1 MSYRVSVL
9 QYRPQL
15 LKAEENFARISTM
28 LSELDTDLVVL
39 PELALSGYVFSNVSE
54 LPLVAES
61 IPEGRIFNGFRDLA
75 RARNMSIVYGF
86 AESAGDQYYNSCA
99 LVNPDGSF
107 YIYRK
112 IHLFNREKLFFSPGN
127 RPFAVFPGK
136 GGVKLGLMICFD
148 WQFPEAA
155 RSLGLLG
162 AQIICHPSN
171 LVLPWCQEAMK
182 TRSLENRVFSITAN
196 RTGTEVN
203 ADLKEYFTGMSQIVG
218 CKGEILLRMNE
229 TEEAIYTVEIDP
241 DLALNKAI
249 TERNNAYLDRRLDM
263 YTL

>member
-1 MSYRVSVL
+1 MSYQVSVL

-112 IHLFNREKLFFSPGN
+112 IHLFNRKS
-127 RPFAVFPGK
+127 
-136 GGVKLGLMICFD
+136 C
-148 WQFPEAA
+148 
-155 RSLGLLG
+155 S
-162 AQIICHPSN
+162 
-171 LVLPWCQEAMK
+171 LVLAIAP
-182 TRSLENRVFSITAN
+182 
-196 RTGTEVN
+196 
-203 ADLKEYFTGMSQIVG
+203 
-218 CKGEILLRMNE
+218 LRCFQGKV
-229 TEEAIYTVEIDP
+229 A
-241 DLALNKAI
+241 
-249 TERNNAYLDRRLDM
+249 
-263 YTL
+263 